1 MAGSPIRDPD
11 DDLARRLAVLVAVS
25 AFVDPADRG
34 KAHGGLGDLAVVD
47 HPEGV
52 APVVENATKPR
63 AKKPGFY
70 FARKLAKVIKA

>member
-1 MAGSPIRDPD
+1 LAGSPIRDPD

-34 KAHGGLGDLAVVD
+34 KAHGGRGDLAAVD

-52 APVVENATKPR
+52 APVVENASSTR
-63 AKKPGFY
+63 AKTPGFY
-70 FARKLAKVIKA
+70 FARRLARVIRA